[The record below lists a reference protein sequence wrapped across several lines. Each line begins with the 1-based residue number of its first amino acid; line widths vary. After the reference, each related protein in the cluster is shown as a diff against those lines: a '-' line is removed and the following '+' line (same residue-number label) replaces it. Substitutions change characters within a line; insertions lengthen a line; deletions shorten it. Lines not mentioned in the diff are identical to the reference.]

1 MRKNHLTVVFA
12 VGILASGAFVSAAIA
27 VDSTDQPS
35 ASADVTATA
44 PEPTASAS
52 DNADAAFAK
61 KRAVHHVVVHRRPSQ
76 PASSPAKVVRVA
88 SRIQGRMGG
97 CSLGCSGFLVLGV
110 GF

>member
-52 DNADAAFAK
+52 DNADTAFAK
-61 KRAVHHVVVHRRPSQ
+61 KRAVHHVVVHRRPS
-76 PASSPAKVVRVA
+76 PPAKVVRVA
-88 SRIQGRMGG
+88 SRIDGRMGG